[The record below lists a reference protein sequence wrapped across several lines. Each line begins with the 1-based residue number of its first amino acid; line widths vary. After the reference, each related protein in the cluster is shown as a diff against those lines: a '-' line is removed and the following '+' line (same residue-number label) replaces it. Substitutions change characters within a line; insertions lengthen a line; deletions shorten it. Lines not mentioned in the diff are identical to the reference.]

1 MLQGAAGDVLFN
13 LNLFEHLLKSIF
25 HLLMLPGQAEVVLTE
40 MRLLHHG
47 VISVRGVLLIED
59 S

>member
-1 MLQGAAGDVLFN
+1 
-13 LNLFEHLLKSIF
+13 
-25 HLLMLPGQAEVVLTE
+25 MLPGQAEVVLTE